1 MKISV
6 IIPTRNAEPWLERQ
20 LACLKSQTVKAEILV
35 VDSGSTDATLRIV
48 GCGGD
53 GVRLIQIPS
62 GQFDHGGT
70 RDFALQQCEGDIIL
84 FLSQDAVPT
93 DGQYIEKLLLPF
105 GDDGIAGVYCRQVAW
120 PDAPEYEK
128 LTRAFNYPEEGRV
141 WSVEDIPKFGV
152 KAYFFSDTCSA
163 IRRSAYEAVG
173 GFDRPII
180 TNEDMMIAA
189 KFLHAGWRLAY
200 QPEATVW
207 HSHHATLADDY
218 RRNCRIGTVMERY
231 RDRLVGADSA
241 GEGTRMVRAV
251 CGELIKERKPV
262 ELLAFLTHAAV
273 RLTGYHTGRR
283 KEIRRREQDEA
294 AGAVVM
300 L

>member
-1 MKISV
+1 
-6 IIPTRNAEPWLERQ
+6 
-20 LACLKSQTVKAEILV
+20 
-35 VDSGSTDATLRIV
+35 
-48 GCGGD
+48 
-53 GVRLIQIPS
+53 
-62 GQFDHGGT
+62 
-70 RDFALQQCEGDIIL
+70 
-84 FLSQDAVPT
+84 
-93 DGQYIEKLLLPF
+93 
-105 GDDGIAGVYCRQVAW
+105 
-120 PDAPEYEK
+120 
-128 LTRAFNYPEEGRV
+128 
-141 WSVEDIPKFGV
+141 
-152 KAYFFSDTCSA
+152 
-163 IRRSAYEAVG
+163 
-173 GFDRPII
+173 
-180 TNEDMMIAA
+180 MIAA

-273 RLTGYHTGRR
+273 HLTGYQTGRR
-283 KEIRRREQDEA
+283 KEKRRREQDEA